1 MNNHQKSTLYQLG
14 NFLNPALDLLGQS
27 LKNTNLTKIEFC

>member
-14 NFLNPALDLLGQS
+14 IFLNPALDLLGQS
-27 LKNTNLTKIEFC
+27 LKKYQFDKN